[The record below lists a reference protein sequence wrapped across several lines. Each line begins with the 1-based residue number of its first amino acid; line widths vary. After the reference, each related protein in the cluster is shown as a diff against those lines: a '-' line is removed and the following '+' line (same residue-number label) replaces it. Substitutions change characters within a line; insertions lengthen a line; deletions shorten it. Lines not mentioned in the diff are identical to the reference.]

1 MRRMWGRG
9 VYRATGIGRGGCLHG
24 VAPVERA
31 GRGRRGGGRVAV
43 SARWTGRVSGRMWGR
58 QIGGVAV
65 AGDAIASKDAVEV
78 RVGERTDSW
87 AKDAA

>member
-9 VYRATGIGRGGCLHG
+9 FHRATGIGRGGCRHG
-24 VAPVERA
+24 VAPVVRA
-31 GRGRRGGGRVAV
+31 GQGRRGGGWVAV

-58 QIGGVAV
+58 QGGGVAV
-65 AGDAIASKDAVEV
+65 AGDAIARKDAVEV
-78 RVGERTDSW
+78 RVGERTDNR